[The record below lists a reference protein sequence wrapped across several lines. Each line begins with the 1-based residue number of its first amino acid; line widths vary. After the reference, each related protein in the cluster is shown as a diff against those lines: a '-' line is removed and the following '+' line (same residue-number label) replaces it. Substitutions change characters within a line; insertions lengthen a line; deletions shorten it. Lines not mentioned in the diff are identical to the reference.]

1 MEKILSIE
9 QRKEDFLLDEFW
21 TSSIAAAFGRAKVYK
36 ENISEKDKIK
46 FKKNLRNIV
55 EEISKQYKVEVS
67 PEAHIKNVREIQK
80 LGSYILNFEFLNFGV
95 SQKLLNLYLKYL
107 WCLNKIPPPPHFPVD
122 RVIQVKLGIKEVDI
136 KPWTRMN
143 GDDGEK
149 EYNKV
154 IENAIEKLK
163 ENNLNNIAE
172 VELKL
177 CKTAVFNN
185 KD

>member
-1 MEKILSIE
+1 
-9 QRKEDFLLDEFW
+9 
-21 TSSIAAAFGRAKVYK
+21 
-36 ENISEKDKIK
+36 
-46 FKKNLRNIV
+46 
-55 EEISKQYKVEVS
+55 
-67 PEAHIKNVREIQK
+67 
-80 LGSYILNFEFLNFGV
+80 
-95 SQKLLNLYLKYL
+95 
-107 WCLNKIPPPPHFPVD
+107 
-122 RVIQVKLGIKEVDI
+122 
-136 KPWTRMN
+136 MN